1 MKLHHLR
8 NVVAIVERGSLRAAA
23 KSLGLAQPAMSR
35 SIRELEHELG
45 VTLFERNK
53 FGMILTPAGDIFVR
67 RARGMQAEM
76 ERTLDEIEQFKG
88 ADRGSIAVAFSGAT
102 LLSLLPAIGD
112 RFHRRFPNIRLKIV
126 ERTLPM
132 VETELRD
139 GLVDLYYGPV
149 MPSFADPAL
158 TVTLLFENRRI
169 IVGRRDHPLRS
180 ATTLQE
186 LQGARW
192 VTTPIAIDT
201 DNEVNC
207 VFRDAGMPPP
217 RITMQASSGMCV
229 AVIVATS
236 DLLAPLPQQW
246 IDFINATGILIR
258 IPVRNLPDAM
268 RVCAVRRAG
277 LPLTPAAQYLDDLAT
292 RAAAA
297 HERRMRSAAA
307 LPMPDG

>member
-23 KSLGLAQPAMSR
+23 KHLGLAQPAISR
-35 SIRELEHELG
+35 SIRELEQELG
-45 VTLFERNK
+45 VVLFERNK
-53 FGMILTPAGDIFVR
+53 FGMTLTAAGEIFVR

-102 LLSLLPAIGD
+102 LLALLPAIIS
-112 RFHRRFPNIRLKIV
+112 RFHERFPNTRLKIV

-149 MPSFADPAL
+149 GDGFKDPAL
-158 TVTLLFENRRI
+158 TVALLFENRRI
-169 IVGRRDHPLRS
+169 IVGRRDHPLRF
-180 ATTLQE
+180 AHTLEE
-186 LQGARW
+186 LAGAGW

-207 VFRDAGMPPP
+207 VFAAAGLPPP
-217 RITMQASSGMCV
+217 RIVMQAASGMSV
-229 AVIVATS
+229 TVVVATS

-246 IDFINATGILIR
+246 IEFINVTKLLVR
-258 IPVRNLPDAM
+258 IPVREVPGAM
-268 RVCAVRRAG
+268 RICVVHRAN
-277 LPLTPAAQYLDDLAT
+277 LPLTPAAEHLNDLAV
-292 RAAAA
+292 RAAAI
-297 HERRMRSAAA
+297 HDRKMRAADWA
-307 LPMPDG
+307 MPDG